1 MMMFKHFFASVL
13 QLVTSKK
20 KALIVVVACLA
31 SLFLSYDSSVR
42 GAVINPDGICYL
54 KSAEALATA
63 DLTTAMNLCG
73 QAQWPFYSI
82 LIYGYAA
89 LTNVSYQA
97 AAFSLNALFS
107 LITVLTFLYIIHSIR
122 PSQRLL
128 WCAAGVILL
137 AHEFNDVREY
147 IIRDHGFWAFYLIS
161 IACLI
166 RFFKSAKLSDAVLWS
181 SATLVASLF
190 RLEGIIFLL
199 FLPFS
204 VLVYCSLSL
213 PQRVIRFVKLN
224 GLVLS
229 LSLVLIVW
237 ALFFNHQPINH
248 FSRLAELQAHF
259 IHGIDKLVT
268 SFNAAS
274 KSLGQY
280 VLSPYSAR
288 DSSMIL
294 VLMLV
299 VWYVLSVCLNLSPIY
314 AVLVVYAW
322 VRKLATFD
330 KSTQWVLWSYV
341 FINLAITFVFL
352 TENMFLAK
360 RYLIALSLALM
371 LWVPFALDHL
381 IETRRRI
388 KWLLPTT
395 ISLMVLTALGGIFD
409 FGYSKAYVRD
419 SGEWLAIH
427 APQSAKIYSNDLQV
441 MYYSKHFGDD
451 LFIQSNQFASI
462 AQLNNQ
468 AWKNFDY
475 IALHLYAK
483 NKAQN
488 VSITNAI
495 TLTPANV
502 FANKRG
508 DQVIIYQVKH

>member
-1 MMMFKHFFASVL
+1 
-13 QLVTSKK
+13 
-20 KALIVVVACLA
+20 
-31 SLFLSYDSSVR
+31 
-42 GAVINPDGICYL
+42 
-54 KSAEALATA
+54 
-63 DLTTAMNLCG
+63 
-73 QAQWPFYSI
+73 
-82 LIYGYAA
+82 
-89 LTNVSYQA
+89 
-97 AAFSLNALFS
+97 
-107 LITVLTFLYIIHSIR
+107 
-122 PSQRLL
+122 
-128 WCAAGVILL
+128 
-137 AHEFNDVREY
+137 
-147 IIRDHGFWAFYLIS
+147 
-161 IACLI
+161 
-166 RFFKSAKLSDAVLWS
+166 
-181 SATLVASLF
+181 
-190 RLEGIIFLL
+190 
-199 FLPFS
+199 
-204 VLVYCSLSL
+204 
-213 PQRVIRFVKLN
+213 
-224 GLVLS
+224 
-229 LSLVLIVW
+229 
-237 ALFFNHQPINH
+237 
-248 FSRLAELQAHF
+248 
-259 IHGIDKLVT
+259 LVT

-483 NKAQN
+483 NKTQN